1 MKTEVYDI
9 HGKKA
14 KEIELPKIFSEKIR
28 EDIVAKVLEA
38 KKIKQPYSPSPM
50 AGNQYSASGKISH
63 RRHVWKTSYGKGI
76 SRVPRKIMTHRGE
89 QFNWEGATIPGT
101 KGGRRAHP
109 PKVLHML
116 TRLKINK
123 KEMETALISALSA
136 TANAKFVV
144 GKYARLKDEKIKAL
158 PFIIDGKVL
167 GLKTKEMIKT
177 VKEILGLKLFEV
189 AIRKKSIRSGIGKLR
204 GRKYKENAGLLLV
217 TGKKENVKSKVFEAA
232 NSENVGITQIAKGGL
247 GRLVVYTESAI
258 TELNEKF
265 KGK

>member
-1 MKTEVYDI
+1 MKAEVYDAE
-9 HGKKA
+9 GKKA

-109 PKVLHML
+109 PKILHML
-116 TRLKINK
+116 NRLKINK
-123 KEMETALISALSA
+123 KEMEIALISALSA
-136 TANAKFVV
+136 TANTKFVAR
-144 GKYARLKDEKIKAL
+144 KYARLNGEKIKQL
-158 PFIIDGKVL
+158 PFIVEEKVL
-167 GLKTKEMIKT
+167 SLKTGEIIKA
-177 VKEILGLKLFEV
+177 VKTMLGKNLFEV
-189 AIRKKSIRSGIGKLR
+189 SIRKKSIRSGIGKLR

-217 TGKKENVKSKVFEAA
+217 VGKKEKVKSKGAPRFP
-232 NSENVGITQIAKGGL
+232 TTK
-247 GRLVVYTESAI
+247 R
-258 TELNEKF
+258 
-265 KGK
+265 